1 MGFINQ
7 HSHHL
12 FLGTILMA
20 FLRFLPPARSSA
32 GSPKRCWRWSTSMNG
47 PRNPVD
53 LDGLWPGYHN
63 SPQFIGWVGHDLRWK
78 VSWKSGNITIL
89 RNLKSV
95 NVKGVFQR
103 LGLDLDWLFWKAL
116 TNDWRQSVRLIDV
129 CFTGN
134 LIFVFF
140 VGGLTCFLNVP
151 SYFRRWFSLTFIC
164 SPSLEKSSP
173 ETLRLWFW
181 TWRNPKSPKQSWDL
195 TPNSPRN
202 WMIRNQIFPIPL
214 VFVAPGHCGCAQ
226 ACAASRLEAREFLHL
241 QRWKF
246 GKWRSSCGTQKIG
259 TGANNSNFTM
269 VYGTYNFYG
278 TYNYSVHGCYKP
290 SYNVWGPHIVC

>member
-12 FLGTILMA
+12 WGHHPYA
-20 FLRFLPPARSSA
+20 SPARSSA

-47 PRNPVD
+47 PRNPAD
-53 LDGLWPGYHN
+53 PGGLWPGYHN

-78 VSWKSGNITIL
+78 VSWKSGKITIL

-95 NVKGVFQR
+95 NVKGGFQR

-116 TNDWRQSVRLIDV
+116 TNDWRQCVCLIDV

-151 SYFRRWFSLTFIC
+151 SYFRRWFPLTFIC

-173 ETLRLWFW
+173 ENTAPQILDMKK
-181 TWRNPKSPKQSWDL
+181 PKISETIMGFD
-195 TPNSPRN
+195 T
-202 WMIRNQIFPIPL
+202 
-214 VFVAPGHCGCAQ
+214 
-226 ACAASRLEAREFLHL
+226 
-241 QRWKF
+241 
-246 GKWRSSCGTQKIG
+246 
-259 TGANNSNFTM
+259 
-269 VYGTYNFYG
+269 
-278 TYNYSVHGCYKP
+278 
-290 SYNVWGPHIVC
+290 